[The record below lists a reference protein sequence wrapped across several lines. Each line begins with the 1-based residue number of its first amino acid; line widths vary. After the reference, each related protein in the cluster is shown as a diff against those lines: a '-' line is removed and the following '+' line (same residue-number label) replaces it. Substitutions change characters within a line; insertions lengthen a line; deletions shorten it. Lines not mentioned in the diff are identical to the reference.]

1 MPRPPQ
7 PAASD
12 GDGDGE
18 SGDGVHGGRTKLCR
32 VRDGQILEAVDRT
45 ATRQTEGHYCVPW
58 PVPPWPTDR
67 KANGTASLHARGVLI
82 PFLPDP
88 NPETESPTKDP

>member
-1 MPRPPQ
+1 MP
-7 PAASD
+7 PALSSAIIMPWR
-12 GDGDGE
+12 GE
-18 SGDGVHGGRTKLCR
+18 EEGRGGERR
-32 VRDGQILEAVDRT
+32 DRDGQILEAVDRT

-58 PVPPWPTDR
+58 PVPPWPADR

-88 NPETESPTKDP
+88 NPEAESPTKDP